1 MFFNTSLIINIFN
14 KISLTYIFTIVPKF
28 VNHEVN
34 IVLLKISATNFLV
47 MAVSSVSSCLARLP
61 L

>member
-1 MFFNTSLIINIFN
+1 MFFNTSLIINFFN
-14 KISLTYIFTIVPKF
+14 KISLAYIFIIVLKF

-34 IVLLKISATNFLV
+34 IVLLQVSATNFLV
-47 MAVSSVSSCLARLP
+47 MDVSRFSSYLARLP

>member
-14 KISLTYIFTIVPKF
+14 KISLAHIFIIMPKF
-28 VNHEVN
+28 VNREVN
-34 IVLLKISATNFLV
+34 IDA
-47 MAVSSVSSCLARLP
+47 LARLP